1 MLEGGD
7 WEGGWGSRSGWG
19 GRLKRT
25 DGNGC
30 VARVVEEEGAN
41 QAEEGVGGWS
51 ARVCHVV
58 RDGCEHEAGRRTRCD
73 GGVVGKGLEEEEHF
87 GLRPLDLKTSCI
99 GPWGLE
105 ASCIGSAGNKGSRI
119 GPWGRKAA
127 CRSGMEKEEE
137 ESWMLRP
144 GGGVCVRCRSR
155 RASLGVARAGFRMY
169 NWVAKLC
176 STCGR
181 YLRAGNNFFVLSV
194 CVCVCVCV
202 YMCVCVYSTDV
213 IKSCFLRM

>member
-41 QAEEGVGGWS
+41 QAEEGMGGWS
-51 ARVCHVV
+51 ARVRHVV
-58 RDGCEHEAGRRTRCD
+58 RDGCGHEAGRWTRCE

-87 GLRPLDLKTSCI
+87 GLRPLDLKTS
-99 GPWGLE
+99 
-105 ASCIGSAGNKGSRI
+105 RI

-137 ESWMLRP
+137 DSWMLRP

-181 YLRAGNNFFVLSV
+181 YLRAGNNFF
-194 CVCVCVCV
+194 
-202 YMCVCVYSTDV
+202 
-213 IKSCFLRM
+213 F